1 LYYCATFCKS
11 LKVVCVCM
19 SVLSLCPMM
28 SCRINKR
35 HFKECKDT
43 LIWELVTSSSNV
55 VPNWRWKTPGQGGEM
70 AERLKRGEQTAGVIG
85 SNSET
90 YCPAAKCRAI
100 LFFVLA
106 NGKLLL
112 KCREISVVYCILCQT
127 YDKYCTLLI
136 IVDWCGP
143 RVGQV
148 TKLKFCLLCNPSSF
162 QCNYFGLFS
171 DTEDCHYTIA
181 LLLL

>member
-1 LYYCATFCKS
+1 
-11 LKVVCVCM
+11 M
-19 SVLSLCPMM
+19 SVLSLCLMM

-43 LIWELVTSSSNV
+43 LIWELVTSNSNV

-70 AERLKRGEQTAGVIG
+70 AETQKLREQTVGVIG
-85 SNSET
+85 TNSET
-90 YCPAAKCRAI
+90 YCPAAKCTAI
-100 LFFVLA
+100 LFFILA
-106 NGKLLL
+106 NGKLLF
-112 KCREISVVYCILCQT
+112 KCREISVIYCIVCQT

-136 IVDWCGP
+136 IVDSCGP

-148 TKLKFCLLCNPSSF
+148 TKPKFCLQCNPSSF
-162 QCNYFGLFS
+162 QCNKILVFFS
-171 DTEDCHYTIA
+171 DTEDCHYTIS